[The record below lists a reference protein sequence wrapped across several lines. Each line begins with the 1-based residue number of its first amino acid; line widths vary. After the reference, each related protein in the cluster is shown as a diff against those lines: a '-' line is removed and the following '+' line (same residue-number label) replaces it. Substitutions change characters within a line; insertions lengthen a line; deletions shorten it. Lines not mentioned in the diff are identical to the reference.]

1 MPSTPRGATDSVSPE
16 EKLVALGLS
25 LPLLPPA
32 PVGTFANCVRI
43 GTLLFVSGQGPVTS
57 DGRLMTGKVGAEV
70 SAAEAYEHARLAGLN
85 LLAVTREQLGSLKG
99 VRRVVKLL
107 GMVNATPG
115 FGAHPQVINGCSDLF
130 SAVFGAEGV
139 HARSS
144 VGMGSLPN
152 NITVEIEAI
161 FEVDAA

>member
-1 MPSTPRGATDSVSPE
+1 MSPVPGARNPGLSRE
-16 EKLVALGLS
+16 EKIIELGLA
-25 LPLLPPA
+25 LPGAPPE
-32 PVGTFANCVRI
+32 PVGNFANCVRI
-43 GTLLFVSGQGPVTS
+43 GALLFVSGQGPVTE

-70 SAAEAYEHARLAGLN
+70 SAADAYGHARLAGLN
-85 LLAVTREQLGSLKG
+85 LLAVVRQQVGSLAGIK
-99 VRRVVKLL
+99 RVVKLL
-107 GMVNATPG
+107 GMVNAAPG
-115 FGAHPQVINGCSDLF
+115 FAAHPQVINGCSDLF
-130 SAVFGAEGV
+130 REVFGENGI